1 MTCIKQDDVY
11 ICDDLTDVWSF
22 STPQTHGD
30 PVPYG
35 NYLINPPVPRDL
47 KRIEK
52 GDMIKI
58 SRGIDKIW
66 TTVIEY
72 DGFETIVASVTD
84 SLDLDHP
91 FGIGDKIQ
99 YHFRNVYEVVKKLDK
114 TLQRN

>member
-1 MTCIKQDDVY
+1 MTCIKENDVF
-11 ICDDLTDVWSF
+11 ICDDLIDVWSF

-35 NYLINPPVPRDL
+35 NYLIDPPAPMDL
-47 KRIEK
+47 KKIET
-52 GDMIKI
+52 GDLIKI

-66 TTVIEY
+66 TEVVSY
-72 DGFETIVASVTD
+72 DGCETIVAVIRD

-99 YHFRNVYEVVKKLDK
+99 YHFRNVYEVIR
-114 TLQRN
+114 Q